1 MLPGK
6 TDPRW
11 KKLVEGPDSYKDKIS
26 SLATKV
32 MLSGLKIKAPNH
44 SVDELITIAF
54 EFFEKN
60 EKIVAQDIE
69 AIFK

>member
-1 MLPGK
+1 MLPAK

-11 KKLVEGPDSYKDKIS
+11 KKIVEDPDSFKDVIS
-26 SLATKV
+26 ALPTKV
-32 MLSGLKIKAPNH
+32 MLSGLKIKAANK
-44 SVDELITIAF
+44 SADELITIAY

-69 AIFK
+69 SIFK